1 MKIKC
6 ERQLQYFEKS
16 KENLKM
22 EKLSEEG
29 LKSLLYRELVDL
41 LKQFGIPRYARDNK
55 ENMIVRLLR
64 FSIHSKNIAT
74 IEEEYSNNKIAI
86 EQAESIEALGKID
99 DRIIM
104 DTIN

>member
-1 MKIKC
+1 
-6 ERQLQYFEKS
+6 
-16 KENLKM
+16 M

-41 LKQFGIPRYARDNK
+41 LKRYARDNK